1 MSTRESVI
9 NMTPGQLREKIAF
22 SKGASWWSLHAFEKI
37 KNESNFLGLGMF
49 PGKSGAGPVLGWS
62 EEGHVVA
69 CPDWVSDLEAAYDLL
84 DEMRADFFRIAI
96 YQWNHILRAKVECKG
111 ILGGGK
117 NTRPIIGE
125 GITVCLAIC
134 CAYLLWKDE
143 QTK

>member
-1 MSTRESVI
+1 MST
-9 NMTPGQLREKIAF
+9 TK
-22 SKGASWWSLHAFEKI
+22 
-37 KNESNFLGLGMF
+37 
-49 PGKSGAGPVLGWS
+49 PVTT
-62 EEGHVVA
+62 
-69 CPDWVSDLEAAYDLL
+69 
-84 DEMRADFFRIAI
+84 DEMRCAIARAKGWSAWFTGRGYDMPLPPDLLATTFRVVKGFDNPSALRWRASDPDWSTDLNAARDLMDEMQPDFFRIAI